1 MKKTTLKQIQQVE
14 HFISKA
20 IVDRRSKKQNAVIDE
35 QRAITKE
42 CNGNVLP
49 AYLYNYYISICQIP
63 SWDLTNDAK
72 VAKQLGISERKVADT
87 RRLLTKKEWI
97 RLDTHRHGEVSYG
110 VWYLG
115 RDVVKAK
122 LGVNTS
128 LEEYKDLGVILN
140 EEYEVAKKYEI
151 DASNLKVDKSNTGES
166 DESK

>member
-1 MKKTTLKQIQQVE
+1 MKKTTLKQVQQVE

-63 SWDLTNDAK
+63 SWDLTDDAK
-72 VAKQLGISERKVADT
+72 VAKQLGVSERKIADT
-87 RRLLTKKEWI
+87 RRLLVKKEWV
-97 RLDTHRHGEVSYG
+97 RLDTHRHGDVSYG

-122 LGVNTS
+122 IGVSTS
-128 LEEYKDLGVILN
+128 LEDYKDLGVILDD
-140 EEYEVAKKYEI
+140 EYEIAKKYEV
-151 DASNLKVDKSNTGES
+151 DSMNLAVDLDSISGS